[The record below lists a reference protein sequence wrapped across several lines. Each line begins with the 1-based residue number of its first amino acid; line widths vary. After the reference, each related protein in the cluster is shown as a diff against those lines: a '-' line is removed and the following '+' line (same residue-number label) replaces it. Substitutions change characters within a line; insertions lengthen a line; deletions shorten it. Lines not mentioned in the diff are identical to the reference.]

1 MTNQKTPI
9 ENTEHSLGLAGGVAK
24 MFITSPLALLLLI
37 AFLALGMLGMQMTP
51 RQEDPQIS
59 VPMMDIFVAYPGATA
74 AEVESQV
81 ARPLE
86 GIMSEITGVKHV
98 YSASSRGQAL
108 VTVQFKVGENFES
121 SKVKLN
127 DKLASNKN
135 RMPKG
140 IAGFRVEPVGVDD
153 VPVVAI
159 TLWSNNVDDASLKLV
174 SLDLLQK
181 LREIPNVSK
190 SFIVDG
196 RTDQLLI
203 EILPER
209 LATYGVSLGQIA
221 NTIRMAN
228 SEREAGSVEPGDKFI
243 KVITG
248 SFLKSAEDIK
258 RLMVAVVDGR
268 PVYVRDVATVSA
280 GPSEASKIV
289 GYYTGKAGKQ
299 EGVEIANGAP
309 AVTLAIAKK
318 HGTNGVD
325 VAEAVLERVEHFKGR
340 LIPDNVH
347 VAVTRNYGASAKAKV
362 NELLFKL
369 GEATLMVTV
378 LVLFFLGWRASLV
391 TFIIIP
397 VVITVTVFSAWLLG
411 LTIDRVSLF
420 ALIFSIGIL
429 VDDAIVVVENIY
441 RRWLMSG
448 SLDVDVAVDAVRE
461 VGNPTILATFTVIA
475 ALLPM
480 GFVSGM
486 MGPYMSPIPILGS
499 VAMIFSLFAAFAF
512 TPWLTNRL
520 KPSLKQ
526 LDKMEV
532 KEHKQAAMLEKFF
545 RGIIVPLIQNRK
557 KGKLLIYGLVGVLL
571 MTLIL
576 FYTKG
581 VKVKMLPLDNKP
593 EFNIVVNFPE
603 GTALPLTANLINQIA
618 TTMQSVDEVTAVQTY
633 AGTASPFNFN
643 GLVRHYYLRKNPW
656 QGDVQVQLTDK
667 HDRDRS
673 SHEIAEEARDVL
685 TPIAKALGAKI
696 QVVEMPPGPP
706 VLQSVVAEIY
716 GPSAET
722 RRQVARDITKIFEEA
737 PNLGD
742 VDNFLEDA
750 HDILRFKV
758 DTAKAQ
764 RNGITVEDINST
776 LEMAMG
782 GFVLGDIKRNALI
795 NPTPIIMQ
803 VPLSARSQINR
814 LIQLPVTN
822 RMGKTMPLS
831 ELGNFVTEKAD
842 QPIYHKDLRAVEF
855 VTGETVGD
863 LAAPVYGMFQVQ
875 DLLSE
880 ANNGDG
886 YKAPD
891 GTIVT
896 GGNWFGR
903 ADTADKTNFEWGGE
917 WTVTFETFRDMGIAF
932 MAALILIYM
941 LIVGLFGNFVLP
953 AIAIAPIPLTLIGI
967 IPGHWL
973 WGADF
978 TATSMIGFIAL
989 AGIVVRNSI
998 LLIDFTRNA
1007 VLDEGMSVI
1016 DAAIYSC
1023 EARTRPIAITAF
1035 ALIGGSL
1042 VIITDPIFKGMAVSL
1057 VFGGLLSTLLTLIV
1071 VPLGCIS
1078 AGKALCVD
1086 GDGNSIV
1093 PPDFDPDKEKPTAQ
1107 TSHDSSDSGESLS
1120 GKVKDAGSTAL
1131 GIVATVSGLLLS
1143 GVKGLFGLVFNR
1155 KSDDEDDWKPSP
1167 ATSKKANKVTDTND
1181 EWVPS
1186 PRKPRKAK
1194 KKDDKEWVPSPRKPR
1209 KSSKVETK
1217 PVKAVSSAAAKSK
1230 PSSDEWVP
1238 SPRKPRK
1245 SKLLAEKKV
1254 AEEKIASSKSKVNKS
1269 KTSST
1274 NKKLVTKAK
1283 AKPKAKPKVVAKPKA
1298 IKKEIA
1304 KKATSSKPKT
1314 KAKVVTKPKVK
1325 SKAAKTAPKKAAL
1338 ITARKAKLED
1348 NAITKKP
1355 FKSKRRGIRLKKD
1368 L

>member
-1 MTNQKTPI
+1 MTDHDNKPETLSKNKT
-9 ENTEHSLGLAGGVAK
+9 ENTSSDAKNLGIAGGMAK
-24 MFITSPLALLLLI
+24 MFITSPLALLLLF
-37 AFLALGMLGMQMTP
+37 AFLALGLLGMQMTP

-59 VPMMDIFVAYPGATA
+59 VPMVDIFVSYPGATA
-74 AEVESQV
+74 KEVESQV

-98 YSASSRGQAL
+98 YSASSRGNAM

-121 SKVKLN
+121 SIVKLN
-127 DKLASNKN
+127 DKLNSNKN
-135 RMPKG
+135 RMPQG
-140 IAGFRVEPVGVDD
+140 ITSFLVKPVGVDD
-153 VPVVAI
+153 VPVVTV
-159 TLWSNNVDDASLKLV
+159 TLWSNDVDDASLKLV
-174 SLDLLQK
+174 ALDLLQK
-181 LREIPNVSK
+181 LREVPNASQ

-203 EILPER
+203 EVLPER
-209 LATYGVSLGQIA
+209 LATYGVSLGQVA
-221 NTIRMAN
+221 NAIRMAN
-228 SEREAGSVEPGDKFI
+228 SERQAGSIEPSDKFI
-243 KVITG
+243 NVITG
-248 SFLKSAEDIK
+248 SFLKSAEDVK
-258 RLMVAVVDGR
+258 RLMVAVIDGR
-268 PVYVRDVATVSA
+268 PVYVRDVATVVE
-280 GPSEASKIV
+280 GPSEASKV
-289 GYYTGKAGKQ
+289 VSYYTGKATVDDGK
-299 EGVEIANGAP
+299 ERANGAA
-309 AVTLAIAKK
+309 AVTIAIAKK

-325 VAEAVLERVEHFKGR
+325 VAEAVLAKVDHLKGR
-340 LIPDNVH
+340 TIPDNVH
-347 VAVTRNYGASAKAKV
+347 VAITRNYGESAKSKV

-378 LVLFFLGWRASLV
+378 LVLLFLGWRASLV

-397 VVITVTVFSAWLLG
+397 VVITVTVFAAWMLG

-441 RRWLMSG
+441 RRWLLSG

-461 VGNPTILATFTVIA
+461 VGNPTILATMTVIA

-512 TPWLTNRL
+512 TPWLTNKL
-520 KPSLKQ
+520 KPSLDQ
-526 LDKMEV
+526 LEKMEE
-532 KEHKQAAMLEKFF
+532 KEHRQAATLERFF
-545 RGIIVPLIQNRK
+545 RRIIIPLIQNRK
-557 KGKLLIYGLVGVLL
+557 KGKSLIYALVGVLL
-571 MTLIL
+571 LTLVL
-576 FYTKG
+576 FYTNG

-603 GTALPLTANLINQIA
+603 GTALPITANFINEVA
-618 TTMQSVDEVTAVQTY
+618 TKMQKIDEVTAVQTY
-633 AGTASPFNFN
+633 SGTASPFNFN
-643 GLVRHYYLRKNPW
+643 GLVRHYYLRKNSW
-656 QGDVQVQLTDK
+656 QGDVQVQLTNK

-673 SHEIAEEARDVL
+673 SHEIAEEARALL
-685 TPIAKALGAKI
+685 TPIAKKLGAKI

-716 GPSAET
+716 GPSAEV
-722 RRQVARDITKIFEEA
+722 RRQVAKDITQIFEDA

-742 VDNFLEDA
+742 VDNFLEEP

-758 DTAKAQ
+758 DAAKAQ
-764 RNGITVEDINST
+764 RNGISVEDINAT

-795 NPTPIIMQ
+795 NPTPIMMQ

-814 LIQLPVTN
+814 LIQLPVSN
-822 RMGKTMPLS
+822 RMGKMLPLS
-831 ELGNFVTEKAD
+831 ELGGFVSERAD

-855 VTGETVGD
+855 VTAETVGD
-863 LAAPVYGMFQVQ
+863 LAAPVYGMFQVG
-875 DLLSE
+875 DLLDA
-880 ANNGDG
+880 ANNGKG
-886 YKAPD
+886 YTAPD
-891 GTIVT
+891 GTVVS
-896 GGNWFGR
+896 GGSWFGR
-903 ADTADKTNFEWGGE
+903 EDNADKTNFEWGGE

-932 MAALILIYM
+932 MAALVLIYM
-941 LIVGLFGNFVLP
+941 LIVGLFGNFILP

-998 LLIDFTRNA
+998 LLIDFTKNA
-1007 VLDEGMSVI
+1007 VLNEGMSVI

-1023 EARTRPIAITAF
+1023 ETRTRPIAITAF

-1057 VFGGLLSTLLTLIV
+1057 VFGGLISTLLTLLV

-1093 PPDFDPDKEKPTAQ
+1093 PPDFDPDDKGAAQQAKTSMGNSDYEESFGEKVG
-1107 TSHDSSDSGESLS
+1107 D
-1120 GKVKDAGSTAL
+1120 VFSTAF
-1131 GIVATVSGLLLS
+1131 GIVGMAGTLIISS
-1143 GVKGLFGLVFNR
+1143 VKGLFGLVFNR
-1155 KSDDEDDWKPSP
+1155 ASKENDDDD
-1167 ATSKKANKVTDTND
+1167 
-1181 EWVPS
+1181 WVPS
-1186 PRKPRKAK
+1186 PRKPVNKVAAKTESLSDSSKTLSAKPK
-1194 KKDDKEWVPSPRKPR
+1194 KKA
-1209 KSSKVETK
+1209 T
-1217 PVKAVSSAAAKSK
+1217 AKLK
-1230 PSSDEWVP
+1230 
-1238 SPRKPRK
+1238 
-1245 SKLLAEKKV
+1245 
-1254 AEEKIASSKSKVNKS
+1254 ASSK
-1269 KTSST
+1269 
-1274 NKKLVTKAK
+1274 
-1283 AKPKAKPKVVAKPKA
+1283 PKAATKPKVTAKPKA
-1298 IKKEIA
+1298 IA
-1304 KKATSSKPKT
+1304 KPK
-1314 KAKVVTKPKVK
+1314 ASTKPKQ
-1325 SKAAKTAPKKAAL
+1325 SKLVAKTKPADKKV
-1338 ITARKAKLED
+1338 
-1348 NAITKKP
+1348 
-1355 FKSKRRGIRLKKD
+1355 RRGIRLKKD